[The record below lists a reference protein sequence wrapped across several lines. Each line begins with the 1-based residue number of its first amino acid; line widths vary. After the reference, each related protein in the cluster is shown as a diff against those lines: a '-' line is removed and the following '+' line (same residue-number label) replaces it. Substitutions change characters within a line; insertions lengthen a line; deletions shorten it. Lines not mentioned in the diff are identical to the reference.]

1 MTTGP
6 MFTIQVPASTANLGP
21 GFDSIGLAVD
31 KYLFVDVFPD
41 DAWRCEAKSAMLEG
55 IPEDESNLLF
65 QTALEV
71 AYEYNKT
78 LPYCRLEVASD
89 IPLARGLGSSA
100 SAIVAGI
107 ELANI
112 LCDLQLSLQE
122 KLDIASVME
131 GHMDNVGASLYGGLV
146 VGTYDGQS
154 ASLVN
159 QKIHELELVAI
170 IPSYELKT
178 SDARSVLPEHLS
190 YAEAVQGSGISNLL
204 VAALFKEDWQL
215 AGEAMKRDM
224 FHEPYRAALIPE
236 LRALRALPEHPD
248 IYGFA
253 LSGAG
258 PTVLCYVR
266 KGTAEAVR
274 NELKSYFPD
283 CNVEALCI
291 VNEGIK
297 VVFDSSY
304 KHLGSF

>member
-1 MTTGP
+1 MTGP

-31 KYLFVDVFPD
+31 KYLFVDVFSD
-41 DAWRCEAKSAMLEG
+41 DAWRCEAKSSILEG
-55 IPEDESNLLF
+55 IPVDESNLLF

-71 AYEYNKT
+71 AYEYDKT
-78 LPYCRLEVASD
+78 LPYCRLEIASD

-100 SAIVAGI
+100 SAIIAGI
-107 ELANI
+107 EIANI

-122 KLDIASVME
+122 KLNIASVME
-131 GHMDNVGASLYGGLV
+131 GHMDNVGASLFGGLV

-154 ASLVN
+154 AALVN
-159 QKIHELELVAI
+159 QHIHELELVAI

-178 SDARSVLPEHLS
+178 SDARSVLPEQLS
-190 YAEAVQGSGISNLL
+190 YAEAIQGSGVSNLL
-204 VAALFKEDWQL
+204 VAALLKEEWQL
-215 AGEAMKRDM
+215 AGEAMKRDL
-224 FHEPYRAALIPE
+224 FHEPYRAALVPE
-236 LRALRALPEHPD
+236 LGILRAMPERPD
-248 IYGFA
+248 VYGYS

-266 KGTAEAVR
+266 KGTAEAIR
-274 NELKSYFPD
+274 DELQPYFSG
-283 CNVEALCI
+283 CEVEALRI

-297 VVFDSSY
+297 VVLHSDY